1 MQDTGDSQII
11 LELYCYHLPNQL
23 LEVGEEELLS
33 QADPHTPTN
42 QPNKQRTPF
51 FQFS

>member
-23 LEVGEEELLS
+23 LEVREEELLS
-33 QADPHTPTN
+33 QAHTPTN